1 MPGMRASVGPFHPLP
16 VQRLVTD
23 AARRLPDKTAIIDGD
38 RRFTFRQLDET
49 SDRLAS
55 ALAAM
60 GAGKG
65 TIVGVL
71 APNCAEFEI
80 AFFGILKAGATVT
93 TINSGYRER
102 EIAAQL
108 NASGAET
115 VIVHKSLLDVYE
127 TAARAAPGARLAIVI
142 SEGSGNDDGF
152 WGRIKRASGPVPNP
166 EVDVRR
172 DLAALPFSSG
182 TTGLS
187 KGVMLTHANLH
198 CDVRQISD
206 RQGEDNV
213 IRSDD
218 VVLVHLP
225 LFHIYGMTALMQC
238 SLYAGATQVMMGRF
252 HVDDLLGLLS
262 RHRVTALYTAPPVC
276 LALSQAPEVEQ
287 YDLSALRFVMS
298 GAAPMSAELQLRL
311 SERLGATVFQGYGLT
326 ESSPVTHMDFTDARA
341 RPGSIGP
348 PLPDTEQRVVDMESP
363 DVVLGPG
370 ELGELLIRGP
380 QVMMGYY
387 NEPAATAATIGPD
400 GWLHTGDLV
409 KMDEDGYVYV
419 LDRKKELIKYSGF
432 QVPPAELEGLLLE
445 HPAVADAAVI
455 GKDDD
460 EHGEIPKAFVVPKPG
475 EAVTADELMT
485 YVGERVA
492 TFKRIREVEFVD
504 SIPKN
509 ASGKLL
515 RRVLVEQE
523 RAKGGTAG

>member
-1 MPGMRASVGPFHPLP
+1 MPRS
-16 VQRLVTD
+16 
-23 AARRLPDKTAIIDGD
+23 
-38 RRFTFRQLDET
+38 
-49 SDRLAS
+49 S
-55 ALAAM
+55 
-60 GAGKG
+60 
-65 TIVGVL
+65 
-71 APNCAEFEI
+71 
-80 AFFGILKAGATVT
+80 
-93 TINSGYRER
+93 
-102 EIAAQL
+102 

-115 VIVHKSLLDVYE
+115 VIVHESLLDVYE
-127 TAARAAPGARLAIVI
+127 TATRAAPGARLAIVI
-142 SEGSGNDDGF
+142 SEGGGGDGF
-152 WGRIKRASGPVPNP
+152 WGRIERASGPVPNP
-166 EVDVRR
+166 GDRR
-172 DLAALPFSSG
+172 APRSSRAPVLQRDDG
-182 TTGLS
+182 PIE
-187 KGVMLTHANLH
+187 GVMLTHANLH

-213 IRSDD
+213 VRRDD

-252 HVDDLLGLLS
+252 HVDELLDLLS

-370 ELGELLIRGP
+370 DLGELLIRGP